1 MVTFT
6 REENDKQHPSPC
18 EGKGIY
24 TKEKEEDPRDGPV
37 ATFLTPGH
45 ISLWLVPNLVLAA
58 PYVPPI
64 NRELEILFQPMFDE
78 YLEPPRVE
86 KPVSPAPAVLVLVN
100 SASTPSS
107 ISIDQDA
114 HSLRHSSTSSALH
127 SPCLHQGIA
136 AESTLTDENPF
147 APADNDPFINI
158 FAPEPTFEASSCED
172 ASSAQST
179 YVTQTLHHLKK

>member
-6 REENDKQHPSPC
+6 REENEKQHPSPC

-24 TKEKEEDPRDGPV
+24 TKEKEEDPRD
-37 ATFLTPGH
+37 
-45 ISLWLVPNLVLAA
+45 
-58 PYVPPI
+58 
-64 NRELEILFQPMFDE
+64 
-78 YLEPPRVE
+78 
-86 KPVSPAPAVLVLVN
+86 VLVLVN

-114 HSLRHSSTSSALH
+114 PSPSHSSSSSALH
-127 SPCLHQGIA
+127 SPCLHQGIT

-147 APADNDPFINI
+147 APVDNDPFINI
-158 FAPEPTFEASSCED
+158 FAPEPTSEASSCED